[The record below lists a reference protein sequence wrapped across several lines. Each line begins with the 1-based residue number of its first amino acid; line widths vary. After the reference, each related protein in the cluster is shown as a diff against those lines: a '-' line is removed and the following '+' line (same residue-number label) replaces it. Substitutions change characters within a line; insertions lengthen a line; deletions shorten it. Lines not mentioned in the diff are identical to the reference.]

1 MKCIPWRGL
10 AMGCGTLAVLVVFRC
25 IITAGRF
32 LYYGGTYWQQ
42 EIMADPWL
50 YIGMAAAAGCVAA
63 LLVLS
68 DKAGQKQ
75 KQEEAETD
83 GCEE

>member
-1 MKCIPWRGL
+1 MKRIPWKGL
-10 AMGCGTLAVLVVFRC
+10 AMGCGILAVLVVFRC
-25 IITAGRF
+25 VITAGRF

-42 EIMADPWL
+42 EVMADPWL

-68 DKAGQKQ
+68 DQADRKEKAEQI
-75 KQEEAETD
+75 EED
-83 GCEE
+83 GCE